1 MATRRKPAAARP
13 RRSQAVAKPQIS
25 ALRELS
31 ARMGIID
38 EYVDQ
43 TGKETRRTSDATRVA
58 LLRVMGLEA
67 ANDAAARRSLQRL
80 DDEERA
86 GLVAPAAV
94 VRTDDRVAGLRAR
107 VSDDARSIEWSMTVT
122 DEHGRATTTEG
133 RAPVVNGTATIAYP
147 PEIETGYY
155 DIALRVRSEGAFRE
169 GRQRLIVTPGRCPSP
184 DDVLAGRRIFGLTAN
199 LYTVHSRQ
207 SWGIG
212 NLGDLRSLIE
222 WGGEVGAGFV
232 GVNPLHALF
241 NRGGDVSPYS
251 PVSRLFRNPLYL
263 DIAAIPELGESPD
276 ARALLESAP
285 MRAARADL
293 RGSDR
298 VEYER
303 IARTLEP
310 VLRALHATFMD
321 RHASGTERG
330 ERYHRYVESQGEE
343 LESFATFMALDAH
356 LTKGS
361 GSARTPVPWHKWPQR
376 YRDPRSSSVFEF
388 RAANPEAIDF
398 HRYLQ
403 FELDC
408 QLAAAAAAGKAGG
421 MPIGLY
427 QDLAI
432 GTSPNGSDVWAF
444 PDLFL
449 QGAAIG
455 APPDPMSAA
464 GQNWGLPPIDP
475 RQLAHD
481 GYRYWIR
488 LVHSSLRHSGALR
501 IDHVMGL
508 FRQFWIPEG
517 ETGKMGAYVRFP
529 SGDLLGILALEA
541 SRAGAL
547 VVGEDLGTVP
557 PDVPAALKER
567 NILSSKVL
575 YFERSGVGFKAAKS
589 YAPLALATA
598 NTHDMPTIGG
608 WWECRDITLRNAAGQ
623 LGTAAKGDKDREVVR
638 AREERDR
645 EKSALLR
652 RLASDGLLPRAAPPA
667 SNTEL
672 RAAVHGFLCKSPAAL
687 VGISL
692 DDILGE
698 RDPVNLPGV
707 GPDQFP
713 SWTRRLR
720 VTVDELRADSTFTE
734 ALGCAERRGHK

>member
-1 MATRRKPAAARP
+1 MSRQT
-13 RRSQAVAKPQIS
+13 S
-25 ALRELS
+25 ALRQL
-31 ARMGIID
+31 ADRMGIID
-38 EYVDQ
+38 EYVDM
-43 TGKETRRTSDATRVA
+43 TGNETRHTSDATRVA
-58 LLRVMGLEA
+58 LLRVMGLDA
-67 ANDAAARRSLQRL
+67 ANEAQVRRTIARL
-80 DDEERA
+80 DAEERE
-86 GLVAPAAV
+86 GVVAPTAV
-94 VRTDDRVAGLRAR
+94 VRTDDRAPGAR
-107 VSDDARSIEWSMTVT
+107 VRVGDDASSVEWSMSLT
-122 DEHGRATTTEG
+122 DEHGRTATTEG
-133 RAPVVNGTATIAYP
+133 RAPVANGMATIAYP
-147 PEIETGYY
+147 AGIEPGYY
-155 DIALRVRSEGAFRE
+155 EIALRVRSNGGFRE
-169 GRQRLIVTPGRCPSP
+169 GRQRLIVTPGRCPAP
-184 DDVLAGRRIFGLTAN
+184 EAVLGGRRIFGLTAN
-199 LYTVHSRQ
+199 LYTVHSRG

-212 NLGDLRSLIE
+212 NLCDLRSLVE
-222 WGGEVGAGFV
+222 WGSEIGAGFV

-263 DIAAIPELGESPD
+263 DIAAIPERAHSPE
-276 ARALLESAP
+276 ARELLESAP

-293 RGSDR
+293 RATNR

-303 IARTLEP
+303 IAEILEP
-310 VLRALHATFMD
+310 VLRALHATFLE
-321 RHASGTERG
+321 RSSGGTERG
-330 ERYHRYVESQGEE
+330 ERYRQYVESQSEE
-343 LESFATFMALDAH
+343 LDAFATFMALDAH
-356 LTKGS
+356 LMKGS
-361 GSARTPVPWHKWPQR
+361 GSARTSVPWHEWPKR
-376 YRDPRSSSVFEF
+376 FRDPRSAAVAEF
-388 RAANPEAIDF
+388 REANADAVDF
-398 HRYLQ
+398 HRYVQ

-408 QLAAAAAAGKAGG
+408 QLAAAAAAGRSGG

-455 APPDPMSAA
+455 APPDPLSST

-475 RQLAHD
+475 RRLAYD

-488 LVHSSLRHSGALR
+488 LVRASLRHSGALR

-529 SGDLLGILALEA
+529 SDDLLGILALEA

-557 PDVPAALKER
+557 PDVPPALKER

-575 YFERSGVGFKAAKS
+575 YFERSGGVGFKAAKA

-598 NTHDMPTIGG
+598 NTHDMPTLAG
-608 WWECRDITLRNAAGQ
+608 WWECRDVTLRNAAGQ
-623 LGTAAKGDKDREVVR
+623 LGTPGKGDKDRVVVR
-638 AREERDR
+638 AREERER
-645 EKSALLR
+645 EKAALLR
-652 RLASDGLLPRAAPPA
+652 RLATDGLLARAEEPA
-667 SNTEL
+667 SGTEL
-672 RAAVHGFLCKSPAAL
+672 RAAVHGLLCKSPAAL

-692 DDILGE
+692 DDIVGE

-707 GPDQFP
+707 GPEQFS

-720 VTVDELRADSTFTE
+720 ISIDDLRADSTFTE
-734 ALGCAERRGHK
+734 ALGCAERRGSS